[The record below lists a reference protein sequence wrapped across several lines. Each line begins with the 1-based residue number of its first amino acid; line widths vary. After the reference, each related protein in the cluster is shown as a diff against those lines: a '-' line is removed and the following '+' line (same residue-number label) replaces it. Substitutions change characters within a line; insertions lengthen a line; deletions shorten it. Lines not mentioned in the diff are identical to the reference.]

1 MMKRLLILVAIFL
14 VGLPA
19 LAIEPEEQ
27 LKDPKL
33 EARARALSQEL
44 RCLVCENETIDMSQA
59 PLASDLRLLVR
70 QRILA
75 GDSDAQ
81 IRKLLTDRYGE
92 YVLFRP
98 RFDARNAVLWTGPFA
113 LLLLVGF
120 ILVVR
125 ARKALP
131 GAPEE
136 LSADEEV
143 ELAALVV
150 NASESDTTNATPGT
164 DPTAQPRLTKI

>member
-1 MMKRLLILVAIFL
+1 MKRLLILALLALVA
-14 VGLPA
+14 LPA

-59 PLASDLRLLVR
+59 PLAADLRLLVR
-70 QRILA
+70 RRILA

-98 RFDARNAVLWTGPFA
+98 RFDLRNAVLWIGPFA
-113 LLLLVGF
+113 LLLLVGCV
-120 ILVVR
+120 LVIR
-125 ARKALP
+125 ARRVSQNEP
-131 GAPEE
+131 DE
-136 LSADEEV
+136 LSPAEEM
-143 ELAALVV
+143 ELAA
-150 NASESDTTNATPGT
+150 NMSDSNTSNVTPRAE
-164 DPTAQPRLTKI
+164 P

>member
-1 MMKRLLILVAIFL
+1 MMRRFLLIA
-14 VGLPA
+14 A
-19 LAIEPEEQ
+19 LAAAVSPVFAIEPEEQ

-59 PLASDLRLLVR
+59 PLAADLRLLVR

-81 IRKLLTDRYGE
+81 IEKLLTDRYGD

-98 RFDARNAVLWTGPFA
+98 RFDARNAILWLGPFA

-120 ILVVR
+120 VLVMR
-125 ARKALP
+125 ARRAVPNVPEALTS
-131 GAPEE
+131 AEE
-136 LSADEEV
+136 M
-143 ELAALVV
+143 ELAADM
-150 NASESDTTNATPGT
+150 SDSDTSNTTPNAEGSLTP
-164 DPTAQPRLTKI
+164 RVTKI

>member
-1 MMKRLLILVAIFL
+1 MIRRLLIIAALAL
-14 VGLPA
+14 ASLPA

-59 PLASDLRLLVR
+59 PLAADLRLLVR

-98 RFDARNAVLWTGPFA
+98 RFDARNAVLWIGPFA
-113 LLLLVGF
+113 LLLLVGYV
-120 ILVVR
+120 LVMRSRGAVPNTQD
-125 ARKALP
+125 ALT
-131 GAPEE
+131 AAEE
-136 LSADEEV
+136 M
-143 ELAALVV
+143 ELAADV
-150 NASESDTTNATPGT
+150 SDSGTSDATPNAET
-164 DPTAQPRLTKI
+164 SPAPRVTKI

>member
-1 MMKRLLILVAIFL
+1 MMKRLLMIVALVLA
-14 VGLPA
+14 VLPA

-44 RCLVCENETIDMSQA
+44 RCLVCENETVDMSQA
-59 PLASDLRLLVR
+59 PLAADLRLLVR

-81 IRKLLTDRYGE
+81 IEKLLADRYGD

-98 RFDARNAVLWTGPFA
+98 RFDAHNAVLWIGPFA
-113 LLLLVGF
+113 LLLLVGSVLV
-120 ILVVR
+120 IL
-125 ARKALP
+125 ARRVSPKEPA
-131 GAPEE
+131 E
-136 LSADEEV
+136 LSAAEEM
-143 ELAALVV
+143 ELAA
-150 NASESDTTNATPGT
+150 NMSDSGSSIATPNAE
-164 DPTAQPRLTKI
+164 PSPSRRVTKI

>member
-1 MMKRLLILVAIFL
+1 MNRLLIIAILVLAA
-14 VGLPA
+14 LPS
-19 LAIEPEEQ
+19 LAIEPQEQ

-59 PLASDLRLLVR
+59 PLAADLRLLVR

-81 IRKLLTDRYGE
+81 IEKLLIDRYGE

-98 RFDARNAVLWTGPFA
+98 RFDARNAILWIGPFA
-113 LLLLVGF
+113 LLLLVGCVLA
-120 ILVVR
+120 IR

-131 GAPEE
+131 SAPDELSPVEE
-136 LSADEEV
+136 L
-143 ELAALVV
+143 ELAADM
-150 NASESDTTNATPGT
+150 SDSSTLNATPNAE
-164 DPTAQPRLTKI
+164 PSSAPRVTKI